1 MLYRLKCFIL
11 LFYYGK
17 ISHHDTNYRPGLV
30 FLCVPLLMM
39 YLLLCSFQDHLGFPN
54 VSILIRDFGCSE
66 SITSPADCCD
76 IQRYL
81 WS

>member
-39 YLLLCSFQDHLGFPN
+39 YLSLCSFQDHLGFPN
-54 VSILIRDFGCSE
+54 VSILIRA
-66 SITSPADCCD
+66 PAEAFTASAF
-76 IQRYL
+76 IAAPPL
-81 WS
+81 AGTMMP